1 MKLAVP
7 NATSATWIANSM
19 QILIILCV
27 YSIWVVQ
34 PWYSD
39 DWGRQWLEFSI
50 PRAGSEF
57 SRTVAAWYVSTVSPF
72 SFVQPWVLLTAIS
85 ATALAW
91 KVIAIEQLAI
101 RSSATLILILG
112 FPYFGHV
119 ATNPSTFGVYVVAV
133 FWLALWLL
141 IYFRTHNTTTG
152 QLWYLPII
160 FCATFMV
167 AIWSE
172 VFLISFIGVVAYL
185 FLDAWRGDHN
195 LTSTQRGNLWL
206 LASVVL
212 AGYLLALLYYTSG
225 GHPEVVLDSRTR
237 PANLARI
244 LNPVS
249 LARALLLGS
258 KEIAVLLKDCLPL
271 FVLAGCIKL
280 KNRAAYQLLEKY
292 YKLFLALSAGVFLF
306 SIICTWLVGVIQWRT
321 RWPCAIVLICTFIST
336 PETLWGP
343 VIARF
348 GHGRW
353 KSKLLLVSWWS
364 ALLWLATNAFFTY
377 GYTNIDVRGWLQYR
391 QMVVDRN
398 PAALDR
404 LCCHTLPEGRPR
416 GVAWWDHEWGAQ
428 DDRYRYFMAPDI
440 IAVRGNVRFFWG
452 K

>member
-1 MKLAVP
+1 MKLAAP
-7 NATSATWIANSM
+7 NATSATWIAWSM
-19 QILIILCV
+19 QILIIFCV

-39 DWGRQWLEFSI
+39 DWGRQWREFSI
-50 PRAGSEF
+50 PRAGDEF

-72 SFVQPWVLLTAIS
+72 SFVQPWALLTAIS

-91 KVIAIEQLAI
+91 NVIAIKQLVI
-101 RSSATLILILG
+101 RGSAALILILG

-141 IYFRTHNTTTG
+141 IYFRTHNTTKG
-152 QLWYLPII
+152 QRWYLPII
-160 FCATFMV
+160 FCASFMV

-172 VFLISFIGVVAYL
+172 VFLISFFGVVAYL
-185 FLDAWRGDHN
+185 FFDAWLGSHN
-195 LTSTQRGNLWL
+195 RPSTQRGNLWL
-206 LASVVL
+206 SASVVL

-225 GHPEVVLDSRTR
+225 GHLEVVLDSRAR
-237 PANLARI
+237 PTNLAQF

-249 LARALLLGS
+249 VARALLLGS
-258 KEIAVLLKDCLPL
+258 KEIAVLLKDCVPL
-271 FVLAGCIKL
+271 FVLAGYIKL

-306 SIICTWLVGVIQWRT
+306 SIICMWLVGVIQWRT
-321 RWPCAIVLICTFIST
+321 RWPCAMVLICTFISI
-336 PETLWGP
+336 PETSWGP

-353 KSKLLLVSWWS
+353 KSKLLVISWWS
-364 ALLWLATNAFFTY
+364 AIFWLATNAFFTY

-391 QMVVDRN
+391 QMVLDRN
-398 PAALDR
+398 PAALER

-428 DDRYRYFMAPDI
+428 DDRFRFFMAPDI